1 MQCLGNDEATLVES
15 WSEDRWFASSKQM
28 DTDATFGKDAKTGCL
43 GAILVSSTG
52 CCVAWFLIFLDKGIY
67 NIFGADGQEI
77 IV

>member
-1 MQCLGNDEATLVES
+1 
-15 WSEDRWFASSKQM
+15 M
-28 DTDATFGKDAKTGCL
+28 DIDATFGKHAKTGCL